1 MTNWLMNLIPGG
13 WLTVIAGSAIA
24 LLGVLWRMLAGAK
37 KAGRDEQLAKEA
49 KARAKN
55 LEDVRR
61 AQDAAARVS
70 PDPAGELS
78 DPNNR
83 DLRR

>member
-37 KAGRDEQLAKEA
+37 KAGRDEQLVKEA

-55 LEDVRR
+55 LEDVKR
-61 AQDAAARVS
+61 AQDAAARVDS
-70 PDPAGELS
+70 NPAGELS

>member
-55 LEDVRR
+55 LEDVKR

-70 PDPAGELS
+70 NDPADELS
-78 DPNNR
+78 DPHNR
-83 DLRR
+83 DNWR